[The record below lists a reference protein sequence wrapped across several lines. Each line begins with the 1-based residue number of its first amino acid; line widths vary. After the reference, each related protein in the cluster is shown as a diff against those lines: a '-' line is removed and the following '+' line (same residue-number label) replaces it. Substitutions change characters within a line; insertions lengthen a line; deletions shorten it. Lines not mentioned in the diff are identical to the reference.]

1 MLSVP
6 GRRRIAETIREA
18 EARRRMTAFSHR
30 IAALAVA
37 SVLLASCAERPH
49 GVLTPTGAQ
58 APGTSRVDMLIAT
71 TRDSEG
77 AQPGELFTGE
87 RGEGLAFADIA
98 ISLPPDSMRK
108 IGDVQWPES
117 SPPDPLR
124 DFVTLRADRLDRAA
138 ALARFD
144 ARVAKAPRRQVL
156 VFVHGFNTRFEEAV
170 YRFAQI
176 VHDAGST
183 ALPVLF
189 TWPSRGKLLAYG
201 YDHESAS
208 YSRDAL
214 EVVLQSLAR
223 DKSVGEIS
231 ILAHSMGNWVTIEAL
246 RQMAIRNHGLPAKI
260 TSVMLAAP
268 DVDFDVFR
276 RQIAQIGSASARFT
290 IFVSRDDDALAASR
304 HVWGDRPRLGAI
316 DPEIAPY
323 KQDLHADRILVE
335 DLTGVSSDD
344 PLNHGTFAQ
353 APEVVRLIGK
363 RLAGGQALTDGG
375 SGVGDKFGQIAVGAA
390 GAVGSAAGVAISAP
404 FAVVDPRTR
413 QNLGENF
420 EQMGSNLGDMVGAGG
435 AALGGR

>member
-1 MLSVP
+1 MVAFS
-6 GRRRIAETIREA
+6 RRIA
-18 EARRRMTAFSHR
+18 AF
-30 IAALAVA
+30 AVA
-37 SVLLASCAERPH
+37 GVLLASCAERPH

-71 TRDSEG
+71 TRDSVG

-87 RGEGLAFADIA
+87 RGDGLAFADIA
-98 ISLPPDSMRK
+98 ISLPPDSTRK

-117 SPPDPLR
+117 NPPDPMR
-124 DFVTLRADRLDRAA
+124 DFVTLHADRLDRAA
-138 ALARFD
+138 AVARFD
-144 ARVAKAPRRQVL
+144 ARVAKAPHRQVL

-176 VHDAGST
+176 VHDSGTT

-208 YSRDAL
+208 YSRDEL
-214 EVVLQSLAR
+214 EEVLQNLAR

-268 DVDFDVFR
+268 DVDFDVFQ

-290 IFVSRDDDALAASR
+290 IFVSRDDQALAASR
-304 HVWGDRPRLGAI
+304 RVWGDKPRLGAI
-316 DPEIAPY
+316 DPETAPY
-323 KQDLHADRILVE
+323 KQDLHADRVLVE

-344 PLNHGTFAQ
+344 TLNHGTFAQ
-353 APEVVRLIGK
+353 APEVVRLIGR

-404 FAVVDPRTR
+404 FAVIDPRTR
-413 QNLGENF
+413 ENLGENF
-420 EQMGSNLGDMVGAGG
+420 EHVGSNLGDAVGAGG
-435 AALGGR
+435 AVFGGR